1 MYTKSSALPAALL
14 LQAGRRHGGHRHCEW
29 LSVTTATA
37 TTKSSSTRSRDANRC
52 ANSTLDPPHSLV
64 PTKVLL
70 RSLLIATV
78 SSHRALLAPSLAI
91 LSFLAQPRGPLFSI
105 EKNPILYMIFKRTIY
120 NHFCAGENKREV
132 TSTIRGIKD
141 MGFKGVILT
150 YAREVVLDH
159 STKKEAAVES
169 HGNSTEGGVV
179 APIAG
184 HIETSDDEAIVAW
197 RAGVLETVGMLR
209 ESDVLAIK

>member
-1 MYTKSSALPAALL
+1 MCMKSFARSAALL
-14 LQAGRRHGGHRHCEW
+14 PQVGRHGGHRQGAW
-29 LSVTTATA
+29 LSRTTAT
-37 TTKSSSTRSRDANRC
+37 TTTTSSSTKSQGANKR
-52 ANSTLDPPHSLV
+52 AGVTPTLDPPYSLM

-91 LSFLAQPRGPLFSI
+91 LSFLAQPRGPFFSI
-105 EKNPILYMIFKRTIY
+105 EKNPILYTLFKRTLY
-120 NHFCAGENKREV
+120 NHFCAGENEREV
-132 TSTIRGIKD
+132 TSTIRGIKN

-159 STKKEAAVES
+159 STKKAAVKS
-169 HGNSTEGGVV
+169 HGGSTEDSVV
-179 APIAG
+179 ATSDG

-197 RAGVLETVGMLR
+197 RAGVLETVGMLQK
-209 ESDVLAIK
+209 SDVLAIK

>member
-1 MYTKSSALPAALL
+1 MYTKSFALPAALL
-14 LQAGRRHGGHRHCEW
+14 LQAGRRHGGHRQRAW
-29 LSVTTATA
+29 LSGTTAT
-37 TTKSSSTRSRDANRC
+37 TTTTSSSIRPQDANK
-52 ANSTLDPPHSLV
+52 SVTPTLDPPHSLV

-91 LSFLAQPRGPLFSI
+91 LSFLAQPRGRLFSI
-105 EKNPILYMIFKRTIY
+105 EKNPILYMLFKRTIY
-120 NHFCAGENKREV
+120 NHFCAGENEREV

-159 STKKEAAVES
+159 STRKEAPVKS
-169 HGNSTEGGVV
+169 HGSSTEGGVV
-179 APIAG
+179 ARSDG
-184 HIETSDDEAIVAW
+184 HIETSDDDAIVAW
-197 RAGVLETVGMLR
+197 RAGVLETVGMVR
-209 ESDVLAIK
+209 ESDFLAIK